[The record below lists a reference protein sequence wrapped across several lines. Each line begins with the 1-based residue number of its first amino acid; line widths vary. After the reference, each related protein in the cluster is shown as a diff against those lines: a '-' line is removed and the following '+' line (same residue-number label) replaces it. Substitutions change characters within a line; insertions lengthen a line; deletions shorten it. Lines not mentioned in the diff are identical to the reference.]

1 VTGKPLRLDVALI
14 KLHPEL
20 SRRKA
25 QDAIEKG
32 QVSIDGR
39 VSREP
44 GESVTEQTDIRW
56 DRNRK
61 ATPKTRISLP
71 LLYAD
76 EDLVIVDKPACSR
89 CPRRPTRGTRTR
101 RWRAS
106 WTTRAIGSRAGRSRA
121 PSIGSTAT
129 RRERWRSR

>member
-1 VTGKPLRLDVALI
+1 MTDKRLRLDLALI

-32 QVSIDGR
+32 QVSVDGR

-44 GESVTEQTDIRW
+44 GESVTEAAEIRW

-76 EDLVIVDKPACSR
+76 DDLVIVVDPSHPWAIAGKP
-89 CPRRPTRGTRTR
+89 
-101 RWRAS
+101 
-106 WTTRAIGSRAGRSRA
+106 RSAEELVREPLVA
-121 PSIGSTAT
+121 RERDSAT
-129 RRERWRSR
+129 REVLDQALRGVGVRL